1 MELHSKEHVT
11 DTGNCQP
18 KRKLC
23 DPIFP
28 RPIRGVNIAKRFD
41 RDLGLHKQILVT
53 CAVLLIDEVKRPVNA
68 MCPGAA
74 ASDVANASASPGV
87 LARGHGCHDGSARP
101 CTPLDLRFSCKLQ
114 VSLH

>member
-1 MELHSKEHVT
+1 MPLGSAVDPKRQHGVTQQRAREHVT

-28 RPIRGVNIAKRFD
+28 RPIRGVNIAKRFG

-74 ASDVANASASPGV
+74 ASDVAIASAS
-87 LARGHGCHDGSARP
+87 HGCLSKGTRLP
-101 CTPLDLRFSCKLQ
+101 
-114 VSLH
+114 